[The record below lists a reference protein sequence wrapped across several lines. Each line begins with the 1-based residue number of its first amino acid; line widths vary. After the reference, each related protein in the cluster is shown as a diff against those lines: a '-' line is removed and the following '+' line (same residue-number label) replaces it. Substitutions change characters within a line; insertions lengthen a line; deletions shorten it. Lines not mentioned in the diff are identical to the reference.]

1 MLSWGVAQSEVML
14 FGDVLALARRSWVRA
29 LRQSL
34 AAQGYHDYRRSDGL
48 ALRFFSL
55 GPHSLGAF
63 ADLTGT
69 SRQAARKVV
78 TGLIDRGYATLI
90 TDSRDARR
98 RLVVLTKEGDAYAD
112 AVVKTLEKLNRHI
125 QAKVAPDELRVAVD
139 VLRFVRDNI
148 GR

>member
-1 MLSWGVAQSEVML
+1 MAETDPML
-14 FGDVLALARRSWVRA
+14 FGDSLGLARRSWVRA
-29 LRQSL
+29 LRDSL
-34 AAQGYHDYRRSDGL
+34 AQQGYDDFRRSDAL

-78 TGLIDRGYATLI
+78 AGLIDRGFATLV
-90 TDSRDARR
+90 TDPDDARR
-98 RLVVLTKEGDAYAD
+98 RHVLLTTDGDAYAE
-112 AVVKTLEKLNRHI
+112 AVIKSLKKLNREI
-125 QAKVAPDELRVAVD
+125 AAKVAPDELQVAID

>member
-1 MLSWGVAQSEVML
+1 ML
-14 FGDVLALARRSWVRA
+14 FGDVLALARRTWVRA
-29 LRQSL
+29 LRDSL
-34 AAQGYHDYRRSDGL
+34 AKEGYNDYRRSDGL

-55 GPHSLGAF
+55 GPDSLGAF
-63 ADLTGT
+63 ADLTDT

-90 TDSRDARR
+90 IDPDDARR
-98 RLVVLTKEGDAYAD
+98 RLVNLTNAGDAYAE
-112 AVVKTLEKLNRHI
+112 AVIRCLKKLNRNVE
-125 QAKVAPDELRVAVD
+125 AKVAHDELQVAIN

>member
-1 MLSWGVAQSEVML
+1 MAETDPML
-14 FGDVLALARRSWVRA
+14 FGDSLGLARRSWVRA
-29 LRQSL
+29 LRDSL
-34 AAQGYHDYRRSDGL
+34 AQQGYDDFRRSDGL

-78 TGLIDRGYATLI
+78 AGLIDRGFATLV
-90 TDSRDARR
+90 TDPDDARR
-98 RLVVLTKEGDAYAD
+98 RHVLLTTDGGAYAE
-112 AVVKTLEKLNRHI
+112 AVIKSLKKLNREVA
-125 QAKVAPDELRVAVD
+125 AKVAPDELQVAID

>member
-1 MLSWGVAQSEVML
+1 MDEIEPMR

-29 LRQSL
+29 LRESL
-34 AAQGYHDYRRSDGL
+34 AQQGYDDYRRSDGL

-63 ADLTGT
+63 ADLTDT

-90 TDSRDARR
+90 TDPDDARR
-98 RLVVLTKEGDAYAD
+98 RLVNLTNEGDAYAE
-112 AVVKTLEKLNRHI
+112 AVIQCLATLNR
-125 QAKVAPDELRVAVD
+125 KVEARVARDDLLVVIE
-139 VLRFVRDNI
+139 VLSIVRDSI
-148 GR
+148 ER

>member
-1 MLSWGVAQSEVML
+1 ML

-29 LRQSL
+29 LRDGL
-34 AAQGYHDYRRSDGL
+34 AKEGYHDYRRSDGL

-63 ADLTGT
+63 ADLTDT

-78 TGLIDRGYATLI
+78 TGLIDRGYATLV
-90 TDSRDARR
+90 TDPDDARR
-98 RLVVLTKEGDAYAD
+98 RQVHLTNEGDAYAE
-112 AVVKTLEKLNRHI
+112 AVMRSLKKLNRDI
-125 QAKVAPDELRVAVD
+125 QTKVAPDELQVAIS

-148 GR
+148 DH

>member
-1 MLSWGVAQSEVML
+1 MDRSEPML

-29 LRQSL
+29 LRDSL
-34 AAQGYHDYRRSDGL
+34 AKEGYRDYRRSDSL

-63 ADLTGT
+63 ADLTDT
-69 SRQAARKVV
+69 SRQAARQVV
-78 TGLIDRGYATLI
+78 TGLIDRGYATLV
-90 TDSRDARR
+90 TDPDDGRR
-98 RLVVLTKEGDAYAD
+98 RLVNLTDEGEAYAE
-112 AVVKTLEKLNRHI
+112 AVIRSLKKLNRDVET
-125 QAKVAPDELRVAVD
+125 KVATDERQVAID